1 MNVYRLVIP
10 FVLQVLG
17 CYPTQVSSFAG
28 MATIAKPEL
37 VQEALAFFLKE
48 PERAIVTPTSS
59 GVNNVVQYVKTAD
72 DQDLIL
78 RIYNNGCNT
87 AAVEY
92 EHAILENIDRASLP
106 FQVPQYIPSLTTT
119 TNDSDSSS
127 TTATTMVQLESGTQ
141 CCMCFRIPGV
151 LPKNSDPKPLGRAT
165 GQLMK
170 AMAKLT
176 LDDTT
181 MPPPIAPYY
190 RVYEVHKA
198 IGGDADKFYN
208 YCLRSEFDT
217 CREGITTLC
226 QALRSIDQSVERML
240 ALNLPQQIIHGDL
253 HYDNVLCDDE
263 TGEVTGLLDFEF
275 CTRDW
280 RAMEVAVCL
289 SKYVGED
296 DPFPL
301 VDSFIDG
308 YCEHGEL
315 TEEECRG
322 LPDMINLRVLSNCV
336 YFVGRALS
344 GQDTIAS
351 LTTRADMYAQRVLWV
366 NDNKDRITE
375 CVAKRMREKGIF

>member
-1 MNVYRLVIP
+1 M
-10 FVLQVLG
+10 
-17 CYPTQVSSFAG
+17 
-28 MATIAKPEL
+28 
-37 VQEALAFFLKE
+37 
-48 PERAIVTPTSS
+48 
-59 GVNNVVQYVKTAD
+59 QY
-72 DQDLIL
+72 
-78 RIYNNGCNT
+78 C
-87 AAVEY
+87 
-92 EHAILENIDRASLP
+92 
-106 FQVPQYIPSLTTT
+106 
-119 TNDSDSSS
+119 
-127 TTATTMVQLESGTQ
+127 
-141 CCMCFRIPGV
+141 
-151 LPKNSDPKPLGRAT
+151 
-165 GQLMK
+165 
-170 AMAKLT
+170 
-176 LDDTT
+176 LDDAT

-198 IGGDADKFYN
+198 IGGDAAKFYN

-263 TGEVTGLLDFEF
+263 TGDVTGLLDFEF